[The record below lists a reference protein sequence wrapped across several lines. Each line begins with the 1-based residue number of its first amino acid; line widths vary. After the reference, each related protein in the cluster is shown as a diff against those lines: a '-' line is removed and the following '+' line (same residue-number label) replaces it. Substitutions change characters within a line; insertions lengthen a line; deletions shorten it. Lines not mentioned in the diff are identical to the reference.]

1 MGQKV
6 HPYVLRLGINK
17 NWRSM
22 WYADR
27 KDYTQNVVEDYK
39 IRKFIQK
46 KFAHGAI
53 SSVSIERLGEQ
64 VKIMIATARPGVIVG
79 RRGADIVRLKEEL
92 STIVRKGKE
101 DIKIDTITVENPA
114 LDAQLV
120 AQNIAFQL
128 EKRVAFRRAVKRAMD
143 QSLQAGVLGMKASV
157 SGRLGGAEMARR
169 ETYHEGSLPL
179 QTLRADIDYGFAE
192 ALTTYGII
200 GVKVWLYKG
209 QIIAEKNKGALQKIA
224 VAKAG

>member
-17 NWRSM
+17 NWRSL

-27 KDYTQNVVEDYK
+27 KEYTQNVVEDFK
-39 IRKFIQK
+39 IRKYILK
-46 KFAHGAI
+46 KFTHGAI

-64 VKIMIATARPGVIVG
+64 VKIVIATARPGIIVG
-79 RRGADIVRLKEEL
+79 RRGADILRLKEEL
-92 STIVRKGKE
+92 LKIVRKGKE
-101 DIKIDTITVENPA
+101 DIKIDTTTIENPA

-128 EKRVAFRRAVKRAMD
+128 EKRVAFRRAVKRAID
-143 QSLQAGVLGMKASV
+143 QSLQAGVLGLKVTVA
-157 SGRLGGAEMARR
+157 GRLGGAEMARR
-169 ETYHEGSLPL
+169 ERYHEGSLPL
-179 QTLRADIDYGFAE
+179 QTLRADIDYGAAE
-192 ALTTYGII
+192 ALTTYGLI

-209 QIIAEKNKGALQKIA
+209 EIIPDKNKGSAQKVA
-224 VAKAG
+224 VV

>member
-1 MGQKV
+1 
-6 HPYVLRLGINK
+6 
-17 NWRSM
+17 M

-46 KFAHGAI
+46 KFTHGAI